1 MVTTEAFTEIYPES
15 ELIISDEHRIYHLD
29 LHPDELAD
37 TVITV
42 GDPNRVPLVSRH
54 FDSIELTHGK
64 RELITHTGYVGSK
77 RISVVSTG
85 MGTGNIDIVLHELDA
100 LKNIDFQ
107 TRHRKESVSCLTIIR
122 IGTSGSLQADIPI
135 DSTVLS
141 GSALGFDNLLHYYP
155 YHGNEY
161 ELALEQAAKA
171 YFADLNPY
179 AIQSDETLLQHF
191 SSLDNTVGI
200 TATCPGFYGPQGRKL
215 RAGLQFPDFIKQLQD
230 FKFQGKRI
238 TNFEMET
245 SAIYGLAKL
254 LGHRALSVNAIVAN
268 RATQVFT
275 KQGEKIMD
283 NLIKT
288 TLSQIA
294 ALS

>member
-1 MVTTEAFTEIYPES
+1 MVTSESFTEHYPES
-15 ELIISDEHRIYHLD
+15 ELILNEKQRIYHLD

-54 FDSIELTHGK
+54 FDNIEFKHSK
-64 RELITHTGYVGSK
+64 RELITHTGYLGSK
-77 RISVVSTG
+77 RVSVVSTG

-107 TRHRKESVSCLTIIR
+107 TRLRQEKLSQLTIIR

-141 GSALGFDNLLHYYP
+141 GCALGFDNLLHYYP
-155 YHGNEY
+155 YQSSEY
-161 ELALEQAAKA
+161 ELALEQAAKD
-171 YFADLNPY
+171 FFKGLNPY
-179 AIQSDETLLQHF
+179 AIQSDEVLLKHF
-191 SSLDNTVGI
+191 SSPDNVIGI

-215 RAGLQFPDFIKQLQD
+215 RGGLQFPDFMKQLQD
-230 FKFQGKRI
+230 FKFHDYRV

-275 KQGEKIMD
+275 KQGEKVMD

-288 TLSQIA
+288 TLSQIMT
-294 ALS
+294 L